1 MKVRTQLV
9 LACFLLSI
17 VPLSGIVL
25 YSYQSSRKALET
37 AYHREAARLARQ
49 MDRRLATIRNELE
62 QRLAEVSALPLPNMK
77 QGETTPEAVVDNV
90 LLALGESANLI
101 DSIELQ
107 PVAAAAPAPRA
118 QPRSEA
124 PEPPEAAEAPEPPE
138 PPEPVIIEIPD
149 VPKLPRYRMSDAQ
162 RDEIRELSRMN
173 REFAANA
180 ATMPPE
186 QRHAL
191 AEELRTR
198 QQKVDVQM
206 REEQTRFNQELQ
218 EALRL
223 REERR
228 KALEEER
235 RAKIA
240 GAGAPK
246 KEVVHIVHAAPP
258 APPVVVTTPATT
270 TSADGAVKVRRQ
282 LTPEEKALLKEHE
295 KRIALLFGRKLNI
308 PVRKEGEVVAQLS
321 AQVKPEAV
329 IRRVLGTA
337 TDDGELAFAAD
348 REGHIY
354 TRTPDDRASLDRLG
368 IADALAHDQPLPRVD
383 NWIVSSSKDPQ
394 SGLRIGVARPVGD
407 NLYELRNAA
416 ALNFT
421 AGIALILIA
430 LVGIVP
436 VANHI
441 TRDVKMVTV
450 GAERIAAG
458 DLTTRLPV
466 KSKNEFG
473 QLATAFNKMAH
484 DLSHNHQTILQQE
497 RIAKEQEMQQRLLEL
512 EYGRKSVELEDAR
525 SFQLSM
531 LPKEV
536 PDHPSFEVAAFIR
549 TATEVGGDY
558 YDFHLVPGGPLT
570 VAVGDATG
578 HGAKAGTMVTVVKT
592 LFAGYDASIAP
603 SRFLA
608 ASAEKI
614 KRMELGRMAMSFLVA
629 RFEPKQLTIAAAGM
643 PPALIHRASS
653 GTVEEIAFSATPLGT
668 LGTDYH
674 EQIAQLA
681 SGDTVLL
688 LTDGFPELL
697 DASGQQLGYAAV
709 TQAFADAATAE
720 SAEEVIARIN
730 ATARRWHGEQPPND
744 DVTFVVVRVA

>member
-25 YSYQSSRKALET
+25 YSYQSSRKALEA

-49 MDRRLATIRNELE
+49 MDRRLSTIRSDLE
-62 QRLAEVSALPLPNMK
+62 QRLAEVSALPLPNMS
-77 QGETTPEAVVDNV
+77 QGATTPDLVVDNV
-90 LLALGESANLI
+90 LAALGETANLV

-107 PVAAAAPAPRA
+107 PVPRVKIA
-118 QPRSEA
+118 HATIEAHKTAEA
-124 PEPPEAAEAPEPPE
+124 PEPPEAAEPPDPPE
-138 PPEPVIIEIPD
+138 PPEPLIIDIPD
-149 VPKLPRYRMSDAQ
+149 APQIPRYRMSDAQ
-162 RDEIRELSRMN
+162 REEIRELSRLS
-173 REFAANA
+173 REMSQED
-180 ATMPPE
+180 MPQA
-186 QRHAL
+186 QRQAL
-191 AEELRTR
+191 AEQLRERQKRLDAEL
-198 QQKVDVQM
+198 KK
-206 REEQTRFNQELQ
+206 EQETFQRELQ
-218 EALRL
+218 EALRI

-228 KALEEER
+228 KLQAQQRHDQL
-235 RAKIA
+235 AA
-240 GAGAPK
+240 ATAPAPK
-246 KEVVHIVHAAPP
+246 PAPASAPRPQMVVATPP
-258 APPVVVTTPATT
+258 AATT
-270 TSADGAVKVRRQ
+270 ADGEVKVRRQ
-282 LTPEEKALLKEHE
+282 LTPEQKALVKEHE

-308 PVRKEGEVVAQLS
+308 PVRKEGTVVAQLS

-329 IRRVLGTA
+329 IGRVLGTA
-337 TDDGELAFAAD
+337 SDDGELAFAAD

-354 TRTPDDRASLDRLG
+354 TRTADDRASLERLG
-368 IADALAHDQPLPRVD
+368 LTNALAHDQPLPKVD
-383 NWIVSSSKDPQ
+383 NWIISSSKDAQ

-407 NLYELRNAA
+407 NLDDLRKTA

-466 KSKNEFG
+466 NSKNEFG

-525 SFQLSM
+525 RFQLSM

-536 PDHPSFEVAAFIR
+536 PEHPAFEVAAFIR

-558 YDFHLVPGGPLT
+558 YDFQIEPNGPLT

-592 LFAGYDASIAP
+592 LFAGYDASVAP

-608 ASAEKI
+608 ASSSKI
-614 KRMELGRMAMSFLVA
+614 RKMELGRMAMSLLVA
-629 RFEPKQLTIAAAGM
+629 RFEPQQLTIAAAGM
-643 PPALIHRASS
+643 PPALVHRAKS
-653 GTVEEIAFSATPLGT
+653 GTVDEIAFSATPLGT
-668 LGTDYH
+668 LGTEYQ
-674 EQIAQLA
+674 EQVAQLDA
-681 SGDTVLL
+681 GDTVLL

-697 DASGQQLGYAAV
+697 DANGQQLGYAAV
-709 TQAFADAATAE
+709 TQAFADAAKAE

-730 ATARRWHGEQPPND
+730 AIARKWHGEQPPND
-744 DVTFVVVRVA
+744 DVTFVVVRRA

>member
-25 YSYQSSRKALET
+25 YSYQTSRKALES

-49 MDRRLATIRNELE
+49 MDRRLSTIRNDLE

-90 LLALGESANLI
+90 LLALGESANLV

-107 PVAAAAPAPRA
+107 PVAAAPPAARA
-118 QPRSEA
+118 QVSAEA
-124 PEPPEAAEAPEPPE
+124 PEPPEPVEAPEPPE
-138 PPEPVIIEIPD
+138 PPETVIIDIPD

-162 RDEIRELSRMN
+162 REEIRALSRLN
-173 REFAANA
+173 RDFTMNA
-180 ATMPPE
+180 ATMPQE
-186 QRHAL
+186 QRQAL
-191 AEELRTR
+191 AEQLRDR
-198 QQKVDVQM
+198 QQKLDAQM
-206 REEQTRFNQELQ
+206 HDEQTRFNQELQ
-218 EALRL
+218 EALRQ
-223 REERR
+223 RDERR
-228 KALEEER
+228 KALAEER
-235 RAKIA
+235 RAKTA
-240 GAGAPK
+240 AAAEPK
-246 KEVVHIVHAAPP
+246 KEVHVAQAPP
-258 APPVVVTTPATT
+258 PSPAAVVT
-270 TSADGAVKVRRQ
+270 VRRQ
-282 LTPEEKALLKEHE
+282 LTAEQKALLKEHE

-308 PVRKEGEVVAQLS
+308 PVRKEGAVIAQLS

-329 IRRVLGTA
+329 IGRVLGTA
-337 TDDGELAFAAD
+337 TDEGELAFAAD

-354 TRTPDDRASLDRLG
+354 TRTPDDRSSLDRLG
-368 IADALAHDQPLPRVD
+368 ISAALAHDQPLPRVD

-407 NLYELRNAA
+407 NLDELRNTA

-497 RIAKEQEMQQRLLEL
+497 RFAKEQEMQQRLLEL

-525 SFQLSM
+525 RFQLSM

-536 PDHPSFEVAAFIR
+536 PEHPAFEVAAFIR

-558 YDFHLVPGGPLT
+558 YDFHIVPNGPLT

-592 LFAGYDASIAP
+592 LFAGYDAAVAP

-629 RFEPKQLTIAAAGM
+629 RFEPTQLTIAAAGM

-697 DASGQQLGYAAV
+697 DASGQQFGYAAV

-720 SAEEVIARIN
+720 SAEEVISRIN
-730 ATARRWHGEQPPND
+730 AIARKWHGEQPPND
-744 DVTFVVVRVA
+744 DVTFVVVKRR

>member
-25 YSYQSSRKALET
+25 YSYQSSRKALES

-49 MDRRLATIRNELE
+49 MDRRLSTIRNDLE
-62 QRLAEVSALPLPNMK
+62 QRLAEVSALPLPKMK
-77 QGETTPEAVVDNV
+77 RGETTPEAVVDNV
-90 LLALGESANLI
+90 LLALGESANLV

-107 PVAAAAPAPRA
+107 PV
-118 QPRSEA
+118 EA
-124 PEPPEAAEAPEPPE
+124 PDPPDPPDA
-138 PPEPVIIEIPD
+138 VIIDIPN
-149 VPKLPRYRMSDAQ
+149 VPKLPRYQMSDAH
-162 RDEIRELSRMN
+162 REEIRALSRLN
-173 REFAANA
+173 HDFSTNA
-180 ATMPPE
+180 ASMPQE
-186 QRHAL
+186 QRQAL
-191 AEELRTR
+191 AEQLRER
-198 QQKVDVQM
+198 QEKLNAQM
-206 REEQTRFNQELQ
+206 RDEQSRFNAELQ
-218 EALRL
+218 EALHQH
-223 REERR
+223 
-228 KALEEER
+228 EER
-235 RAKIA
+235 RAKT
-240 GAGAPK
+240 
-246 KEVVHIVHAAPP
+246 EVHVVPAAAP
-258 APPVVVTTPATT
+258 APEP
-270 TSADGAVKVRRQ
+270 AVKVRRQ

-308 PVRKEGEVVAQLS
+308 PVRKEGAVVAQLS

-337 TDDGELAFAAD
+337 TDEGELAFAAD

-354 TRTPDDRASLDRLG
+354 TRTADDRSSLDRLG
-368 IADALAHDQPLPRVD
+368 ISTALAHDQPLPRVD

-407 NLYELRNAA
+407 NLDELRNTA

-497 RIAKEQEMQQRLLEL
+497 RFAKEQEMQQRLLEL

-525 SFQLSM
+525 RFQLSM

-536 PDHPSFEVAAFIR
+536 PQHPSFEVAAFIR

-558 YDFHLVPGGPLT
+558 YDFHLVPNGPLT

-592 LFAGYDASIAP
+592 LFAGYDASVPP

-629 RFEPKQLTIAAAGM
+629 RFAPKEMTIAAAGM
-643 PPALIHRASS
+643 PPALIHRARS

-674 EQIAQLA
+674 EQTAQLA

-688 LTDGFPELL
+688 VTDGFPELL
-697 DASGQQLGYAAV
+697 DESGQLKRTAV
-709 TQAFADAATAE
+709 DGPK
-720 SAEEVIARIN
+720 AR
-730 ATARRWHGEQPPND
+730 H
-744 DVTFVVVRVA
+744 